1 MAGLPISSSMIM
13 FSDPSA
19 QASEKD
25 SVGDSPPADLR
36 ARVDNSLCWGPIL
49 PL

>member
-1 MAGLPISSSMIM
+1 MADLPISPSMIM

-25 SVGDSPPADLR
+25 SVGDSPSADLR
-36 ARVDNSLCWGPIL
+36 ARVDNSVCWRSIL